1 MIQVLL
7 VNSNLQSVLFA
18 RGKFVPFGGCFVI
31 HMQFPLDSEDEE
43 SEESIGSDSEPEETE
58 EGENRFAYPEFSEK

>member
-1 MIQVLL
+1 
-7 VNSNLQSVLFA
+7 
-18 RGKFVPFGGCFVI
+18 
-31 HMQFPLDSEDEE
+31 MQFPLDSEDEE